1 MLRLPV
7 LQELCAGSRSRQ
19 SDPRSICTTSDVL
32 DTTPVTTIRLLQSM
46 KEADRCL
53 WTLRGQVV
61 FVKRLKVSLRCRTC
75 KVRASPL
82 PNRCDCVF
90 SCSRCHSQLS
100 LFPLWEA
107 SIAFDDGTGECN
119 LSVED
124 QAVFSFIRSRF
135 DDPRGVVLADVK
147 VMVDEYVHR
156 RGMLEYDSY
165 ERSDVSNSKS
175 KPYQWLVDEGAERV
189 DAGAGPL
196 QEEKKKM
203 MPGAAVFEV
212 LQLPEEEKGRRSRR
226 SGVGMVSSFD
236 LKENPD
242 GVHAVDVLRAYLE
255 LGSCCNNLEVTC
267 ILSNSSSSSG
277 GCGSSSSGA
286 AMRTRDLKVQR
297 NNEVD
302 RPYLASFE
310 MRPVGVDSRKLSMDC
325 YAVRELKGSLLI
337 DRIRS
342 MMGNVP

>member
-1 MLRLPV
+1 V
-7 LQELCAGSRSRQ
+7 SRSRQ

-175 KPYQWLVDEGAERV
+175 KPYQWLVDEEAERV

-196 QEEKKKM
+196 HEEKKKKNKRH
-203 MPGAAVFEV
+203 GAAVFEV
-212 LQLPEEEKGRRSRR
+212 LQLPEEKGRRSRR
-226 SGVGMVSSFD
+226 SGVGMVPSFD

-277 GCGSSSSGA
+277 CGGGGGGSSSSGA
-286 AMRTRDLKVQR
+286 TMRTRDLKVQK

-325 YAVRELKGSLLI
+325 YAVRELKGSRLI

>member
-1 MLRLPV
+1 MSRLPV

-32 DTTPVTTIRLLQSM
+32 GTTPVTTIRLLQSM

-75 KVRASPL
+75 QVRASPL

-90 SCSRCHSQLS
+90 SCSRCHSQLK

-124 QAVFSFIRSRF
+124 HAVFSFIRSRF
-135 DDPRGVVLADVK
+135 DDPRGAVLADVK

-175 KPYQWLVDEGAERV
+175 KPYQWLVDEGVDRA
-189 DAGAGPL
+189 DAGAGRPL
-196 QEEKKKM
+196 QEEEKKKRH
-203 MPGAAVFEV
+203 GVAVFEV
-212 LQLPEEEKGRRSRR
+212 LQLHEEEKGRRSRR
-226 SGVGMVSSFD
+226 SGVAMVPSFD

-267 ILSNSSSSSG
+267 ILSNSCNG
-277 GCGSSSSGA
+277 GGSSSSSGA
-286 AMRTRDLKVQR
+286 AMRMRDLKVQR
-297 NNEVD
+297 NNEVH

-310 MRPVGVDSRKLSMDC
+310 MRPVGVDPRKLSVDC

-337 DRIRS
+337 DCIRS
-342 MMGNVP
+342 MMGNVS